1 WRPDYGSGSLVMSL
15 QVTALMFALPIYVRL
30 TGHPITRRE
39 WMWAILLAAALAVV
53 IAVGQPAGGHQRGPL
68 AAWLVVAVVMGP
80 PLLLG
85 LLGARIWSERPVAA
99 VVVAGGGGFVLGAVS
114 GVVEGNVVLDATPP
128 RR

>member
-30 TGHPITRRE
+30 TGHPMTRRE

-53 IAVGQPAGGHQRGPL
+53 IAVGQPAGDQQRGAL

-85 LLGARIWSERPVAA
+85 LLGARIWSDRPIAALLLAA
-99 VVVAGGGGFVLGAVS
+99 VAGSLLAVVS
-114 GVVEGNVVLDATPP
+114 GRV
-128 RR
+128 